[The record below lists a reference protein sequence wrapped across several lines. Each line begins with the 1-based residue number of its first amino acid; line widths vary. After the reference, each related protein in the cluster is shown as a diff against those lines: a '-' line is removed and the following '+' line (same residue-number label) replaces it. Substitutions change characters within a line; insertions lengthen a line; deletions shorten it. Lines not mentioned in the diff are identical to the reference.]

1 MWLKNFIK
9 ECKVWREIKRV
20 YKENKEEF
28 LKLGLK
34 IDWFGHIY
42 KVINRDVKIPL
53 GTPEDEI
60 LLRKEL
66 NEIQEFL
73 VKQNIIDILAYDLKP
88 LEEETDDELPDGT
101 AVKTFEHGYL
111 IKFTP
116 AYRLDKQYLTFK
128 NVFLLVLATAGII
141 TGVIM
146 LLMKWI
152 A

>member
-1 MWLKNFIK
+1 MWLKNFIR
-9 ECKVWREIKRV
+9 ECKVWREIKKV
-20 YKENKEEF
+20 YKKNESGF

-34 IDWFGHIY
+34 MDWVGRIY
-42 KVINRDVKIPL
+42 KVINRDAKIPL

-73 VKQNIIDILAYDLKP
+73 VKENIIDILAYELNP
-88 LEEETDDELPDGT
+88 QEEVYVDENGVETYEN
-101 AVKTFEHGYL
+101 GYL

-116 AYRLDKQYLTFK
+116 AYRLDKQYLTVK
-128 NVFLLVLATAGII
+128 NVILLALTTIGLVSGI
-141 TGVIM
+141 VIM
-146 LLMKWI
+146 LIKWL

>member
-1 MWLKNFIK
+1 MWLKNFIR
-9 ECKVWREIKRV
+9 ECKVWREIKKV
-20 YKENKEEF
+20 YKKNESGF

-34 IDWFGHIY
+34 MDWVGRIY
-42 KVINRDVKIPL
+42 KVINRDAKIPL

-73 VKQNIIDILAYDLKP
+73 VKENIIDILAYELNP
-88 LEEETDDELPDGT
+88 QEEVYVDENGVETYEN
-101 AVKTFEHGYL
+101 GYL

-116 AYRLDKQYLTFK
+116 AYRLDKQYLTVK
-128 NVFLLVLATAGII
+128 NVILLAMTTIGLVSGI
-141 TGVIM
+141 VIM
-146 LLMKWI
+146 LIKWL

>member
-1 MWLKNFIK
+1 MWLKNFIR
-9 ECKVWREIKRV
+9 ECKVWREIKKV
-20 YKENKEEF
+20 YKKNESGF

-34 IDWFGHIY
+34 MDWVGRIY
-42 KVINRDVKIPL
+42 KVINRDAKIPL

-73 VKQNIIDILAYDLKP
+73 VKENIIDILAYELNP
-88 LEEETDDELPDGT
+88 QEEVYVDENGVETYEN
-101 AVKTFEHGYL
+101 GYL

-116 AYRLDKQYLTFK
+116 AYRLDKQYLTLK
-128 NVFLLVLATAGII
+128 NVILLALTTIGLVSGI
-141 TGVIM
+141 VIM
-146 LLMKWI
+146 LIKWL

>member
-1 MWLKNFIK
+1 MWLVNFIK

-20 YKENKEEF
+20 YKENKDEF

-42 KVINRDVKIPL
+42 KVINRDVSIPI
-53 GTPEDEI
+53 GTPEDEV

-73 VKQNIIDILAYDLKP
+73 VKENIIDILAYELIPQEDVYVNGNV
-88 LEEETDDELPDGT
+88 ETYEN
-101 AVKTFEHGYL
+101 GYL

-116 AYRLDKQYLTFK
+116 AYRLDKQYLTVK
-128 NVFLLVLATAGII
+128 NVILLALASMGVVSGI
-141 TGVIM
+141 VIM
-146 LLMKWI
+146 LVKWL